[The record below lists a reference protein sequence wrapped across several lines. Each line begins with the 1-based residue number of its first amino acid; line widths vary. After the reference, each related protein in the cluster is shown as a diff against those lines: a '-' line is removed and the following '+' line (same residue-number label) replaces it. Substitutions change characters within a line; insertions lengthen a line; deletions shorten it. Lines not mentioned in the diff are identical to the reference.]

1 MATVLVL
8 DDRAVERELFETV
21 LGSADH
27 TVLQASSGEQALALA
42 RDAHPDLII
51 ADILLP
57 GMDGYEF
64 ARALREDSATA
75 TIQVILCTATY
86 GEPEVQRLATACG
99 VSQILIKPLEPL
111 EILQAVEAALDA
123 GPAPRSVERF
133 ERFER
138 EHVDVANAKLIE
150 KVDELERAEQH
161 RRLLAAI
168 VESSEDAIV
177 ATASDGTIASW
188 NSGAEKLYA

>member
-8 DDRAVERELFETV
+8 DDRAVERELLETV

-42 RDAHPDLII
+42 RGAHRDLII
-51 ADILLP
+51 ADILMP

-64 ARALREDSATA
+64 ARALREDPATA

-111 EILQAVEAALDA
+111 AILRAVDAALDA
-123 GPAPRSVERF
+123 GPGAASARAPR
-133 ERFER
+133 
-138 EHVDVANAKLIE
+138 AL
-150 KVDELERAEQH
+150 RA
-161 RRLLAAI
+161 
-168 VESSEDAIV
+168 
-177 ATASDGTIASW
+177 
-188 NSGAEKLYA
+188 